1 MHILIT
7 GGTGFIGTSL
17 VKRLLKQS
25 HVLTVVSRNA
35 EKATAL
41 FGDTV
46 TIWSSISQWCEM
58 THFDAVINL
67 AGEPIIDKAWTAQR
81 KQALLDSRVGIT
93 EQLVSAMKK
102 AHKKP
107 YILLSG
113 SAIGIYGDCDQ
124 TICTE
129 SAAAGTDFAADLCLQ
144 WEQAARKA
152 EAFGVRVALLRTGL
166 VLAGHGGMLKKMR
179 LPFSLG
185 LGSQL
190 GNGQQMMSWI
200 HLDDYIEAVLFL
212 LDCEDCHGAFNMT
225 APNPVSNQQF
235 SRELA
240 DSVKRNI
247 LFSTPEWALKPVL
260 GERSLLLFG
269 GQNVMPSKLLRHG
282 FHFRYPKLPDALK
295 NIEVN

>member
-1 MHILIT
+1 MQILLT

-17 VKRLLKQS
+17 VKRLLKQG
-25 HVLTVVSRNA
+25 HALTVVSRNP
-35 EKATAL
+35 EKASAL
-41 FGDTV
+41 FGSAV
-46 TIWSSISQWCEM
+46 KVWPSVSQWCEM

-67 AGEPIIDKAWTAQR
+67 AGEPIIDKAWTAKR

-102 AHKKP
+102 AQKKP

-113 SAIGIYGDCDQ
+113 SAIGVYGDCGQ
-124 TICTE
+124 AICTE
-129 SAAAGTDFAADLCLQ
+129 SVAAGTDFAAQLCRQ

-212 LDCEDCHGAFNMT
+212 LDCEDCHSAFNMT

-240 DSVKRNI
+240 DSLKRRV

-260 GERSLLLFG
+260 GERSILLFG
-269 GQNVMPSKLLRHG
+269 GQNVVPGKLLSAGFRFRH
-282 FHFRYPKLPDALK
+282 PQLADALK
-295 NIEVN
+295 YIEVN